1 MYAVVET
8 GGKQY
13 RVQTGQ
19 TVRVEKLDGE
29 LGSKVKLD
37 KVLMVAGEKSP
48 TVGAPYVK
56 GASVEAEIVEQHR
69 TRKIMV
75 FKYKRRK
82 RYRVKRGHRQ
92 HYTALKITDISAK

>member
-13 RVQTGQ
+13 RVQAGQ
-19 TVRVEKLDGE
+19 TVRVEKLEGE

-37 KVLMVAGEKSP
+37 KVLMVSGDK
-48 TVGAPYVK
+48 TKVGAPYLK
-56 GASVEAEIVEQHR
+56 NASVEAEIVEQHR
-69 TRKIMV
+69 TRKVMV

-82 RYRVKRGHRQ
+82 GYRVKRGHRQ
-92 HYTALKITDISAK
+92 HYTGLKITDISAK

>member
-29 LGSKVKLD
+29 LGSKIKLD
-37 KVLMVAGEKSP
+37 KVLMVADEKSP

-69 TRKIMV
+69 TRKLMV